1 MKIKC
6 EYCEQYIDEAVD
18 RCPNCGAVNH
28 KQKRSANGIPKT
40 IEELKAFCEE
50 KKLPLKDMRFFIG
63 ENYKEPKAFGIY
75 KDEDSGNFIVYKNK
89 ADGSRA
95 VRYEGTDEEYAVNE
109 IYQKLK
115 SEITNQKEYQNKKS
129 TFSKN
134 NTNKN
139 KTLTTIVITIAIFCA
154 IFVISFT
161 ISIVVGILNSNKI
174 SNGYYNYGGKTY
186 YSYNDTWYE
195 YGTDGWFPAYNISDE
210 LNENFDDYY
219 SSGNYDSDYDVSDFT
234 DSEYYDDDWNSSSD
248 SDWDSGSD
256 WDSDWDSDY
265 DWDSGSSWDSGGSDW
280 DSDW

>member
-6 EYCEQYIDEAVD
+6 EYCDQYIDEAVD

-28 KQKRSANGIPKT
+28 KQKRSANGVPKT

-50 KKLPLKDMRFFIG
+50 KKLPLSDMRFFIG

-95 VRYEGTDEEYAVNE
+95 VRYEGTDEAYAVNE

-115 SEITNQKEYQNKKS
+115 SEIATQKEYQASKGKGGSSRNR
-129 TFSKN
+129 KN
-134 NTNKN
+134 NNNNIGKIIG
-139 KTLTTIVITIAIFCA
+139 IVIAVYAAIF
-154 IFVISFT
+154 IIIT
-161 ISIVVGILNSNKI
+161 ILTVVVGIVTSNRV
-174 SNGYYNYGGKTY
+174 SNGYYDYGGKTY

-195 YGTDGWFPAYNISDE
+195 YGSDGWFPSSDISDE
-210 LNENFDDYY
+210 LNENFGDYY
-219 SSGNYDSDYDVSDFT
+219 SSSSYDSDYDVSDFT
-234 DSEYYDDDWNSSSD
+234 DSDYYDWDSGSSWD

-256 WDSDWDSDY
+256 W